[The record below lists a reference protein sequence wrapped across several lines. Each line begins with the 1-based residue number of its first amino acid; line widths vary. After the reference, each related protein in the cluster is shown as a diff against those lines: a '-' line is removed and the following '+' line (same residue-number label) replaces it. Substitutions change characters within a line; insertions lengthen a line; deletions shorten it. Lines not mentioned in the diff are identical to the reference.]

1 MILWKLYSITDVFL
15 GKFPKILRKMFRKT
29 SLVISPKEII
39 ICNENFK
46 NLAEEKLEFSN
57 TLLLKEK
64 VYQYHTELWNFELLK
79 VLQNKGFCVDYGD
92 IYFLNLYFMTKTEDE
107 WIWCNQVEFG
117 HINVLARTPDTDNTF
132 IITLMKIEKSATSI
146 NAYL

>member
-1 MILWKLYSITDVFL
+1 MKTLKL
-15 GKFPKILRKMFRKT
+15 K
-29 SLVISPKEII
+29 
-39 ICNENFK
+39 
-46 NLAEEKLEFSN
+46 FSN

-79 VLQNKGFCVDYGD
+79 VLQNKRFCVNYGD
-92 IYFLNLYFMTKTEDE
+92 ICFLNLYFMTKTEDA

-117 HINVLARTPDTDNTF
+117 HIDVLAWTPDTDNTF
-132 IITLMKIEKSATSI
+132 IITLMKIEKAAARI

>member
-1 MILWKLYSITDVFL
+1 MKTLKL
-15 GKFPKILRKMFRKT
+15 K
-29 SLVISPKEII
+29 
-39 ICNENFK
+39 
-46 NLAEEKLEFSN
+46 FSN

-79 VLQNKGFCVDYGD
+79 VLQNKGFCVNYGG
-92 IYFLNLYFMTKTEDE
+92 ICFLNLYFMTKTEDA

-117 HINVLARTPDTDNTF
+117 HIDVLAWTPDTDNTF
-132 IITLMKIEKSATSI
+132 IITLMKIEKAAASI